1 MIYVELKE
9 LGEIVTGKTP
19 PTENQSYYDGNY
31 PFITPSD
38 IDTFDKKH
46 LAFTERTLS
55 EFGGEKIK
63 NCKLPAKS
71 ICFVCIGSTIGKM
84 CMTHCDSFTN
94 QQINSIIP
102 NKKCDNDYLF
112 YLLRHINE
120 YFRMIGAGTGSGKGI
135 VNKTVFSKTKIQIEE
150 NKQKQKQIANI
161 LSTYDE
167 LIENNNKRIA
177 ILEQMAENL
186 YKEWIVHFRFPNHET
201 TEFENGLPKGW
212 KYVKFDDILSFDR
225 GISYSSEE
233 IDCEDGLNLI
243 NLKNIDAF
251 GGFRRDGTKK
261 YNGKYK
267 ESQVV
272 KKGDLV
278 IGVTDMTQD
287 RRTVGA
293 AALIPTIK
301 GTSVISADLVKVV
314 SDIPNI
320 YLYCLCRYGFYS
332 KYFSQ
337 FANGANVLHL
347 KPGALLNK
355 KVLLPTKDLIEAF
368 VENASAIIE
377 LIDELNLANDNLI
390 KQRDLLLP
398 RLMSG
403 KLEMP
408 SCTEQKQVIKLSREQ
423 FVTEIKAAAR
433 AKGKIS
439 EDDLNK
445 LYEAYCD
452 DEQDEE

>member
-1 MIYVELKE
+1 MREKLELHCDVISGYAFSTSDWKEEGIPVVRIGNISNGEDILCDEQTQYVDESFLAKLDE
-9 LGEIVTGKTP
+9 KYHISKGDVLISLTGSHI
-19 PTENQSYYDGNY
+19 NQPNSMVGR
-31 PFITPSD
+31 TCRSL
-38 IDTFDKKH
+38 TDKKY
-46 LAFTERTLS
+46 LLNQRAGKVLPFENTNKNYLYYLLS
-55 EFGGEKIK
+55 TKAVKYDIANRAYGGANQVNVSPKDIKKIK
-63 NCKLPAKS
+63 WEFPDLE
-71 ICFVCIGSTIGKM
+71 T
-84 CMTHCDSFTN
+84 
-94 QQINSIIP
+94 Q
-102 NKKCDNDYLF
+102 NK
-112 YLLRHINE
+112 I
-120 YFRMIGAGTGSGKGI
+120 AG
-135 VNKTVFSKTKIQIEE
+135 V
-150 NKQKQKQIANI
+150 
-161 LSTYDE
+161 LSTYDD
-167 LIENNNKRIA
+167 LIENNNKRIRL
-177 ILEQMAENL
+177 LEQMAENL
-186 YKEWIVHFRFPNHET
+186 YKEWFVRFRFSGYET
-201 TEFENGLPKGW
+201 AEFENGIPKGW
-212 KYVKFDDILSFDR
+212 EYVKFEDILSFDR

-233 IDCEDGLNLI
+233 IDCDDGLNLI
-243 NLKNIDAF
+243 NLKNIDSF

-293 AALIPTIK
+293 AALIPTIE

-347 KPGALLNK
+347 KPSALLNK
-355 KVLLPTKDLIEAF
+355 KVLLPTKDSIDAF
-368 VENASAIIE
+368 AEKASAIIE

-403 KLEMP
+403 KLE
-408 SCTEQKQVIKLSREQ
+408 V
-423 FVTEIKAAAR
+423 
-433 AKGKIS
+433 
-439 EDDLNK
+439 
-445 LYEAYCD
+445 
-452 DEQDEE
+452 

>member
-1 MIYVELKE
+1 MEYVRFGELYSIPSSNGVSRPSAVRGAGYKMINMGELFANDIINDMPMERVQLSPKEKEKFLVKENDLLFARQSLVAEGAGKCSIVKQLGEETTFESHLIRVRLNEKICNPWFYYYLFQLPYNPVKAIVNQCAQAGIRGKE
-9 LGEIVTGKTP
+9 LV
-19 PTENQSYYDGNY
+19 
-31 PFITPSD
+31 
-38 IDTFDKKH
+38 
-46 LAFTERTLS
+46 
-55 EFGGEKIK
+55 KIK
-63 NCKLPAKS
+63 VPLPS
-71 ICFVCIGSTIGKM
+71 IEI
-84 CMTHCDSFTN
+84 
-94 QQINSIIP
+94 Q
-102 NKKCDNDYLF
+102 NK
-112 YLLRHINE
+112 
-120 YFRMIGAGTGSGKGI
+120 
-135 VNKTVFSKTKIQIEE
+135 
-150 NKQKQKQIANI
+150 IANA

-167 LIENNNKRIA
+167 LIENNNKRIKL
-177 ILEQMAENL
+177 LEQMAENL
-186 YKEWIVHFRFPNHET
+186 YKEWFVRFRFPDYENA
-201 TEFENGLPKGW
+201 EFENGIPKGW
-212 KYVKFDDILSFDR
+212 EYVKFADILSFDR

-243 NLKNIDAF
+243 NLKNINAF

-267 ESQVV
+267 ETQVV

-293 AALIPTIK
+293 AALIPTIE
-301 GTSVISADLVKVV
+301 GISVISADLVKVV

-355 KVLLPTKDLIEAF
+355 KVLLPTNELIDSF
-368 VENASAIIE
+368 VEKASTIIE

-403 KLEMP
+403 KLE
-408 SCTEQKQVIKLSREQ
+408 V
-423 FVTEIKAAAR
+423 
-433 AKGKIS
+433 
-439 EDDLNK
+439 
-445 LYEAYCD
+445 
-452 DEQDEE
+452 

>member
-1 MIYVELKE
+1 MEYVRFGELYSIPSSNGVSRPSAVRGAGYKMINMGELFANNIISEMPMERVPLSQKEKEKFLVKENDLLFARQSLVAEGAGKCSIVKQLGEETTFESHIIRVRLNEEICDPWFYYYLFQLPYNPVKTIVNQCAQAGIRGKE
-9 LGEIVTGKTP
+9 LV
-19 PTENQSYYDGNY
+19 
-31 PFITPSD
+31 
-38 IDTFDKKH
+38 
-46 LAFTERTLS
+46 
-55 EFGGEKIK
+55 KIK
-63 NCKLPAKS
+63 VPLPS
-71 ICFVCIGSTIGKM
+71 I
-84 CMTHCDSFTN
+84 
-94 QQINSIIP
+94 
-102 NKKCDNDYLF
+102 
-112 YLLRHINE
+112 
-120 YFRMIGAGTGSGKGI
+120 
-135 VNKTVFSKTKIQIEE
+135 KIQKI
-150 NKQKQKQIANI
+150 IANA
-161 LSTYDE
+161 LATYDE
-167 LIENNNKRIA
+167 LIENNNKRIKL
-177 ILEQMAENL
+177 LEQMAENL
-186 YKEWIVHFRFPNHET
+186 YKEWFVRFRFPSHET
-201 TEFENGLPKGW
+201 AKFENGIPKGW
-212 KYVKFDDILSFDR
+212 KYVKFKDILSFDR

-233 IDCEDGLNLI
+233 IDCDDGLNLI
-243 NLKNIDAF
+243 NLKNIDSF

-355 KVLLPTKDLIEAF
+355 KVLLPTKDLTDDF
-368 VENASAIIE
+368 VEKVSALIE

-403 KLEMP
+403 KLEV
-408 SCTEQKQVIKLSREQ
+408 KK
-423 FVTEIKAAAR
+423 
-433 AKGKIS
+433 
-439 EDDLNK
+439 
-445 LYEAYCD
+445 
-452 DEQDEE
+452 